1 MKKKNNPNLMWGG
14 RFDDDPSYIMQ
25 KINASI
31 EFDKKLAF
39 HDIKGSKV
47 HVNMLFQKKN
57 Y

>member
-1 MKKKNNPNLMWGG
+1 MWGG